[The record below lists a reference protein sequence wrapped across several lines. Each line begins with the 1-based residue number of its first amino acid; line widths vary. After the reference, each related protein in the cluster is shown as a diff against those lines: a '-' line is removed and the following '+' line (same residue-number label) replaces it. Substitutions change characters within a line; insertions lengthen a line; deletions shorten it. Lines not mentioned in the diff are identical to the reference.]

1 MGAPSAKSPMEME
14 DGKETERERER
25 ERESIACSFKGVQ

>member
-14 DGKETERERER
+14 EGKETEGGKERER
-25 ERESIACSFKGVQ
+25 VQRL

>member
-25 ERESIACSFKGVQ
+25 ESIACSFKGVQ